1 MAAFLFAVIIKTEQT
16 KVAALGRL
24 PMRIQL
30 LGIIAASAVTISQAI
45 AQQPSN
51 QPSSTAPLLI
61 VGRTAAAIVAEG
73 QHTGVLQRYLDRNLV
88 SEHDYYY
95 LWRDACYIR
104 QSPGAFYSVPV
115 ESCR

>member
-16 KVAALGRL
+16 KVAAGGRL
-24 PMRIQL
+24 PMRIQH

-88 SEHDYYY
+88 SEHDYY